1 MTTESKPSTA
11 GGADIAKKTP
21 GSSVIL
27 DRSDPQFLAQAHEVY
42 ADLRAQG
49 AVSKTRVYATLQDE
63 ADQAKAM
70 QGQRRINETFFVSHY
85 DEVVAALM
93 SDKLSCNPLA
103 GIPPEHLAK
112 MPPIPEEFRP
122 MLQTLPLI
130 DPPDHTRLR
139 RLVQPSFGPRA
150 LEALRPR
157 IQRLAEDM
165 LDQVELEAAKRGEA
179 SPDRRIDL
187 VKAFAYPFPVAVIS
201 EMLGIPE
208 EDRQTIENLSEVRID
223 NRDPAAVAK
232 TRTQLLGFA
241 NYLKALFERK
251 RREPGEDMIS
261 QMIQAQE
268 DGDKL
273 SESELLSMV
282 FILYLGGHITTVN
295 LIGNGVVALLS
306 HPEQAAKLRNNLDL
320 VKNVV
325 EETLRYWGPV
335 DFTGSPRMTKE
346 SVELGGTNIP
356 KGASVT
362 VGFGSANR
370 DPKQF
375 TNPDTFDITRADAH
389 RHLAFGRGIH
399 LCLGAP
405 LARMEGQIAF
415 ETLFRRF
422 PEMRLALPVESL
434 RWNGAM
440 GMRGYAEVPI
450 LF

>member
-1 MTTESKPSTA
+1 
-11 GGADIAKKTP
+11 
-21 GSSVIL
+21 
-27 DRSDPQFLAQAHEVY
+27 
-42 ADLRAQG
+42 
-49 AVSKTRVYATLQDE
+49 
-63 ADQAKAM
+63 
-70 QGQRRINETFFVSHY
+70 
-85 DEVVAALM
+85 
-93 SDKLSCNPLA
+93 
-103 GIPPEHLAK
+103 
-112 MPPIPEEFRP
+112 
-122 MLQTLPLI
+122 
-130 DPPDHTRLR
+130 
-139 RLVQPSFGPRA
+139 
-150 LEALRPR
+150 
-157 IQRLAEDM
+157 
-165 LDQVELEAAKRGEA
+165 VELEAAKRGEA